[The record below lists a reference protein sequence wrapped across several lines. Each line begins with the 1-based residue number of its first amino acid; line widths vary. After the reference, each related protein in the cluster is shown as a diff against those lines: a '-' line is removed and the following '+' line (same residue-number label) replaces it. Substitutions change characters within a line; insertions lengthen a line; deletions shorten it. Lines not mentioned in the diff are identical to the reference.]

1 MRIVLSSFFD
11 GKSTCYSYFKNIKN
25 EKIVKGVHKF
35 PIGKFSLKKSNQKI
49 SLNITL
55 FIFSCF
61 SSKHLN
67 NHNMD
72 RIKNI
77 KELSMHKYFVSVL

>member
-11 GKSTCYSYFKNIKN
+11 RKSTCYSYFKNIKK

-49 SLNITL
+49 NLNITL
-55 FIFSCF
+55 LLFI
-61 SSKHLN
+61 
-67 NHNMD
+67 
-72 RIKNI
+72 
-77 KELSMHKYFVSVL
+77 